1 MKFKFQCPLI
11 KLHRNTA
18 RLLCLRV
25 SAGKTIRPTEPKIFT
40 IWLLMKKVC

>member
-11 KLHRNTA
+11 KLYRNTA
-18 RLLCLRV
+18 RLLWLRI
-25 SAGKTIRPTEPKIFT
+25 SAGKTIWPTKPKIFT